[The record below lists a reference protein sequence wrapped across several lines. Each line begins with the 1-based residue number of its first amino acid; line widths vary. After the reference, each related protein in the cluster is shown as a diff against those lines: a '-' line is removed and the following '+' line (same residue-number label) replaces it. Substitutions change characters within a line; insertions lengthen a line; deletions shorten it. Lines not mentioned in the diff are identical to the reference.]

1 MMRLNAEQTILL
13 HDELIKKTGGLPG
26 LRDREL
32 LESALAAPFASFGE
46 QSAYPT
52 VEAQAARLAFGLV
65 QNHPF
70 NDGNKRIG
78 ILAMLSFLELN
89 HIELSCTDAEL
100 VALGL
105 SLADGSMADKD
116 ALFWIIDHG
125 K

>member
-1 MMRLNAEQTILL
+1 MIRLHAKQIIML
-13 HDELIKKTGGLPG
+13 HDELIKETGGLPG
-26 LRDREL
+26 LRDRKL
-32 LESALAAPFASFGE
+32 LESAVAAPFASWGG
-46 QSAYPT
+46 QNAYSS

-89 HIELSCTDAEL
+89 HIELSCADAEL

-105 SLADGSMADKD
+105 SMANGSMTDKEV
-116 ALFWIIDHG
+116 LLWIIDHS
-125 K
+125 